1 MKPAMHWSFACQ
13 FLQIKLFL
21 ASLQGLASFATYNS
35 RKTLTVLANLWE
47 CQPKLLTWDTL
58 LLCNSNWPSSKGWT
72 QRYFRPH
79 RACTGRI
86 SKSLYTTCCVEG
98 WIKPCGSCFAAG
110 EGKFLWGVLG
120 QAGGCLSVSLSLSA
134 HPACSELHCWQDMG
148 VDPGPK
154 AIKATA

>member
-1 MKPAMHWSFACQ
+1 MKPAMHRSFVCQ

-21 ASLQGLASFATYNS
+21 ASLRGLASFATYNS

-79 RACTGRI
+79 QTCTGRI

-98 WIKPCGSCFAAG
+98 WIKTLRELLCCGR
-110 EGKFLWGVLG
+110 G
-120 QAGGCLSVSLSLSA
+120 QIPVRGFRTSWWLSVCISFTLRPPCLLWAALLARHGSGSR
-134 HPACSELHCWQDMG
+134 
-148 VDPGPK
+148 PK